1 MGEARIHDKLLPA
14 FHRAQVPQ
22 AVMTSMEPGL
32 LTIGELPRR
41 VLAAGRSAAASNAL
55 VPIATRVHMIE
66 DENLPFAVRVGGNI
80 ARKESAAQPHR
91 DPFAPPYEPEL
102 HVGDI
107 SSSHTVLLNKYNVLP
122 DHLLLVTRN
131 TRPQTELLDDAD
143 FEAALIALAAFDGL
157 VFYNGGREA
166 GASQSHKH
174 LQLVPLPIAP
184 GPVPLPFASILES
197 PEFEHGIGHCRELPF
212 RHAVTPIPPEWWHA
226 PHAHAP
232 AARTAWHALW
242 RSIGHEA
249 SQRSEQPL
257 PYNLLMTRQRMWL
270 VPRSRGAWEG
280 IGINALGYAGA
291 LLVRDDIQYDHL
303 LRVGPARLL
312 AETGLS

>member
-1 MGEARIHDKLLPA
+1 MGEASIHGKLPPA
-14 FHRAQVPQ
+14 LRRTHVPHP
-22 AVMTSMEPGL
+22 VMTSMEPGL
-32 LTIGELPRR
+32 LTIEELPRR
-41 VLAAGRSAAASNAL
+41 VLAAGRRAAETNAL
-55 VPIATRVHMIE
+55 VPIATRVRMVE
-66 DENLPFAVRVGGNI
+66 DEGLPFAVRVSENI
-80 ARKESAAQPHR
+80 ARKESAGQSHR

-107 SSSHTVLLNKYNVLP
+107 SSSHAVLLNKYNVLP

-131 TRPQTELLDDAD
+131 NRPQTELLDDAD

-184 GPVPLPFASILES
+184 GPTPLPFAPILES
-197 PEFEHGIGHCRELPF
+197 PELQHGIGHCRELPF
-212 RHAVTPIPPEWWHA
+212 HHAVAPVPPEWWHA

-242 RSIGHEA
+242 RSLDHEV
-249 SQRSEQPL
+249 SRRNEQPL
-257 PYNLLMTRQRMWL
+257 PYNLLMTRRRMWL
-270 VPRSRGAWEG
+270 VPRRQGEWEG
-280 IGINALGYAGA
+280 VGVNALGYAGA
-291 LLVRDDIQYDHL
+291 LLVRDDAQYDHL
-303 LRVGPARLL
+303 LRVGPTRLL
-312 AETGLS
+312 AETGVT